1 MTVICLKFS
10 LLSKAPVQSS
20 TLVTILEVAMQVS
33 NDSAA
38 VNYVDYFTKQ
48 FPIDLANMA
57 ALRDELAVRQGALS
71 AAQDAVADRERAKQ
85 ELDAAK
91 AEAVAL
97 KVDATADREAAK
109 QELADAKAK
118 AKDLNAQAKAAL
130 AAAVERETAVELRE
144 KVVADLEDYQTE
156 AQAEI
161 ESQQADLKAKTAAL
175 DARVKAFQDKVA
187 ALTA

>member
-1 MTVICLKFS
+1 
-10 LLSKAPVQSS
+10 
-20 TLVTILEVAMQVS
+20 MQVS

-38 VNYVDYFTKQ
+38 MNYVDYFTKQ
-48 FPIDLANMA
+48 FLIDLANMA
-57 ALRDELAVRQGALS
+57 ALRDELAIRQGAWS
-71 AAQDAVADRERAKQ
+71 AAQDAMADRERAKQ

-91 AEAVAL
+91 AEASAL
-97 KVDATADREAAK
+97 KVYAVTDREAAK

-130 AAAVERETAVELRE
+130 AAAVDRETAVGLRE
-144 KVVADLEDYQTE
+144 KVVADREVSQTA

-161 ESQQADLKAKTAAL
+161 DTKQAYLKAETASL
-175 DARVKAFQDKVA
+175 DARIKAFQDKVA

>member
-1 MTVICLKFS
+1 
-10 LLSKAPVQSS
+10 
-20 TLVTILEVAMQVS
+20 MQVS

-57 ALRDELAVRQGALS
+57 ALRDELAIRQGALS

-91 AEAVAL
+91 AEANAL
-97 KVDATADREAAK
+97 RVDASADRETAK

-130 AAAVERETAVELRE
+130 AAAVDREEAVELRE
-144 KVVADLEDYQTE
+144 KVVSDREDYQI
-156 AQAEI
+156 ASQIEI
-161 ESQQADLKAKTAAL
+161 DSQQADLKEKTVAL
-175 DARVKAFQDKVA
+175 DARIKAFQDKVA

>member
-1 MTVICLKFS
+1 
-10 LLSKAPVQSS
+10 
-20 TLVTILEVAMQVS
+20 MQIS

-85 ELDAAK
+85 ELEAAN
-91 AEAVAL
+91 AEATAL
-97 KVDATADREAAK
+97 KDSAVADREAAK
-109 QELADAKAK
+109 QELVEAKAK

-130 AAAVERETAVELRE
+130 AAAVDRETAVELRE
-144 KVVADLEDYQTE
+144 KVVADRESYQVV

-161 ESQQADLKAKTAAL
+161 ENQQAELKAQNAVLDSRIKT
-175 DARVKAFQDKVA
+175 FQDKVA

>member
-1 MTVICLKFS
+1 
-10 LLSKAPVQSS
+10 
-20 TLVTILEVAMQVS
+20 MQVS
-33 NDSAA
+33 NDSPA

-85 ELDAAK
+85 ELDAAN
-91 AEAVAL
+91 AEAIAL
-97 KVDATADREAAK
+97 RADAATDREAAK
-109 QELADAKAK
+109 QELADAKTK
-118 AKDLNAQAKAAL
+118 AKDLNAQTKAAL
-130 AAAVERETAVELRE
+130 AAAVDRETAVGLRE
-144 KVVADLEDYQTE
+144 KAVADNEVFQIA

-161 ESQQADLKAKTAAL
+161 ESQQAALKAQIVAL

>member
-1 MTVICLKFS
+1 
-10 LLSKAPVQSS
+10 
-20 TLVTILEVAMQVS
+20 MQVS
-33 NDSAA
+33 NDSPA

-85 ELDAAK
+85 ELDAAN
-91 AEAVAL
+91 AEAAAL
-97 KVDATADREAAK
+97 RADSVADRAAAK
-109 QELADAKAK
+109 QELGDAKAK
-118 AKDLNAQAKAAL
+118 AKDLNAQANTAL
-130 AAAVERETAVELRE
+130 ANAVGRETAVELRE
-144 KVVADLEDYQTE
+144 KAVADSEVFQTV

-161 ESQQADLKAKTAAL
+161 ESQQAALKSQTAAL

>member
-1 MTVICLKFS
+1 
-10 LLSKAPVQSS
+10 
-20 TLVTILEVAMQVS
+20 MQVS

-85 ELDAAK
+85 ELDAAN
-91 AEAVAL
+91 AEAAAL
-97 KVDATADREAAK
+97 RADSVADRESAK

-118 AKDLNAQAKAAL
+118 AKDLNAKANVAL
-130 AAAVERETAVELRE
+130 ANAVDRETAVELRE
-144 KVVADLEDYQTE
+144 KLVADRETYQTVT
-156 AQAEI
+156 QADI
-161 ESQQADLKAKTAAL
+161 DSQQAALKSQTAAL
-175 DARVKAFQDKVA
+175 DARIKAFQDKVA

>member
-1 MTVICLKFS
+1 
-10 LLSKAPVQSS
+10 
-20 TLVTILEVAMQVS
+20 MQVS
-33 NDSAA
+33 NDSPA

-85 ELDAAK
+85 ELDDAN
-91 AEAVAL
+91 AEAIAL
-97 KVDATADREAAK
+97 RADAATDRETAK

-118 AKDLNAQAKAAL
+118 AKDLNAQAKVAL
-130 AAAVERETAVELRE
+130 AASVDRETAVGLRE
-144 KVVADLEDYQTE
+144 KAVADREAYQTE
-156 AQAEI
+156 AQVEI
-161 ESQQADLKAKTAAL
+161 ESQQANLKAQTVAL

>member
-1 MTVICLKFS
+1 
-10 LLSKAPVQSS
+10 
-20 TLVTILEVAMQVS
+20 MQVS
-33 NDSAA
+33 NDSPA

-57 ALRDELAVRQGALS
+57 ALRDELAIRQGALS

-91 AEAVAL
+91 AEAAAL
-97 KVDATADREAAK
+97 KVDATADRETAK
-109 QELADAKAK
+109 QELADAKTK
-118 AKDLNAQAKAAL
+118 AKDLNTQAKAAL
-130 AAAVERETAVELRE
+130 ADAVARETAVDLRE
-144 KVVADLEDYQTE
+144 KAVADCEAYQTE
-156 AQAEI
+156 AQDEI
-161 ESQQADLKAKTAAL
+161 ESQQANLKIQSAAL

>member
-1 MTVICLKFS
+1 
-10 LLSKAPVQSS
+10 
-20 TLVTILEVAMQVS
+20 MQVS
-33 NDSAA
+33 NDSPA

-85 ELDAAK
+85 ELDAAN
-91 AEAVAL
+91 AEAAAL

-130 AAAVERETAVELRE
+130 ADAVDRETAVELRE
-144 KVVADLEDYQTE
+144 KVVADREVFQT
-156 AQAEI
+156 ATQAEI

-187 ALTA
+187 ALTV